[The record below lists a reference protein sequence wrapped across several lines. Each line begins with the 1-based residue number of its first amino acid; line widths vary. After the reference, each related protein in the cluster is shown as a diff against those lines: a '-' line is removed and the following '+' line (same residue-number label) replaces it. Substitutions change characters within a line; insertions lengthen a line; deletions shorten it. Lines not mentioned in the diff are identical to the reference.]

1 MMKAGIL
8 TLMIAGL
15 VAGFAYAAPVPA
27 PAPSAPSAAGM
38 WAQVYPDGS
47 VGGWFLIFENNGVY
61 EGAIAKMF
69 IKPGEDPNPICTH
82 CTGDQ
87 KNQPSLG
94 LVIIKG
100 MQRNGLVYEKGSI
113 LDPRDGKVYQA
124 KMTLSPDGQ
133 QLTLR
138 GFLGIELFGQNQ
150 TWKRL
155 PNDVLPQDQMPPN
168 LVPYWLALPKTSDTM
183 MTRGGGPRQTG
194 SIKTW
199 ELRR

>member
-1 MMKAGIL
+1 MMKMRLL
-8 TLMIAGL
+8 TLIVAGL
-15 VAGFAYAAPVPA
+15 MTGLAYGAPPPPA
-27 PAPSAPSAAGM
+27 EPSAAGM
-38 WAQVYPDGS
+38 WAQVYPDGQ

-69 IKPGEDPNPICTH
+69 LKPGDDPNPICTH

-94 LVIIKG
+94 LVVIKG
-100 MQRNGLVYEKGSI
+100 MQRKGLVYENGNI

-133 QLTLR
+133 QLIVR
-138 GFLGIELFGQNQ
+138 GYLGIELLGQNQ

-155 PNDVLPQDQMPPN
+155 PNDVLPQYQLPAN

-183 MTRGGGPRQTG
+183 MTNGSGPRQTG
-194 SIKTW
+194 SIKP
-199 ELRR
+199 RQAGH